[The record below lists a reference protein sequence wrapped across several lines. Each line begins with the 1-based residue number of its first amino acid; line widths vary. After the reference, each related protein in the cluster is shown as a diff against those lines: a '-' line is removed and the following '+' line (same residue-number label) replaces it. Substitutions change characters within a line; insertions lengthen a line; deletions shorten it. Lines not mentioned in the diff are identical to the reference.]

1 MAAYMKLG
9 DIKGDVSNADHK
21 EWIMIESMSS
31 PMHRSIASGA
41 RNQGRTQGETSL
53 GDISVVKLLDKS
65 STKIQEAC
73 AKGDFQKEVLINF
86 TTDVQ
91 GKEEPYLKYKLEN
104 VIISSYSFHGNSSG
118 SPLPTEALTL
128 NYTKA
133 TWTYVVVNKD
143 SGKKEGNVETMY
155 DKEQAKA
162 G

>member
-9 DIKGDVSNADHK
+9 DIKGDVSNPDHK

-31 PMHRSIASGA
+31 PIYRSIASGA
-41 RNQGRTQGETSL
+41 RNQGRTQGETTL
-53 GDISVVKLLDKS
+53 GDIVVVKQLDKS
-65 STKIQEAC
+65 STKIQEAV
-73 AKGDFQKEVLINF
+73 AKGDFQKEVLVHL
-86 TTDVQ
+86 TTDTQ

-104 VIISSYSFHGNSSG
+104 VIISSYGFHGNSSG
-118 SPLPTEALTL
+118 SPLPTEQLTL

-133 TWTYVVVNKD
+133 TWTYVVINKD
-143 SGKKEGNVETMY
+143 TGKKEGQVETMY